1 MFHYHSKVLAV
12 LNQKGGVGKTTLAA
26 VIAEYAAIHGGKNVL
41 VVDLDMQCNSS
52 DYWIGMESDPT
63 ATGGQVPPR
72 HPDYE
77 NDPDLA
83 ERSSIADIFYGK
95 AVLPHKT
102 YICPENGFEHS
113 VDIMVGH
120 PALLESIN
128 TEFDNASGK
137 IASQII
143 NRLGEF
149 LHMPDVAET
158 YDLIILDTGPSR
170 NPIFRAAVRAATHA
184 IIPFEPEEK
193 SLQGIN
199 AMLQA
204 IQSENFSRPSGSAL
218 ALVGLC
224 ANKVR
229 TNTNLHRGTLTML
242 QEQLSDIM
250 LPDDTYLP
258 QSTAFPERD
267 LKGIS
272 PRSIFAIPA
281 SHAARIA
288 AEKVGAFVLGRI
300 FGKVRVVP
308 LEGARRAA
316 Q

>member
-1 MFHYHSKVLAV
+1 MFDYHSKVLAV

-77 NDPDLA
+77 NDPDLS

-193 SLQGIN
+193 SLQGI
-199 AMLQA
+199 
-204 IQSENFSRPSGSAL
+204 
-218 ALVGLC
+218 
-224 ANKVR
+224 
-229 TNTNLHRGTLTML
+229 
-242 QEQLSDIM
+242 LSLIH
-250 LPDDTYLP
+250 
-258 QSTAFPERD
+258 
-267 LKGIS
+267 I
-272 PRSIFAIPA
+272 
-281 SHAARIA
+281 
-288 AEKVGAFVLGRI
+288 
-300 FGKVRVVP
+300 
-308 LEGARRAA
+308 
-316 Q
+316 

>member
-1 MFHYHSKVLAV
+1 MFDYRSTVLAV
-12 LNQKGGVGKTTLAA
+12 LNQKGGVGKTTIAA
-26 VIAEYAAIHGGKNVL
+26 VIAEYAAIHGSRNVL

-63 ATGGQVPPR
+63 ATGGQLPPR
-72 HPDYE
+72 HPDFDG
-77 NDPDLA
+77 DPELS

-102 YICPENGFEHS
+102 YISEDRGFRYT
-113 VDIMVGH
+113 VDVMVGH
-120 PALLESIN
+120 PALLEAIN
-128 TEFDNASGK
+128 TEYDNASGK

-149 LHMPDVAET
+149 LHMPDVAAT
-158 YDLIILDTGPSR
+158 YDLIVLDTGPSR

-204 IQSENFSRPSGSAL
+204 IQSENFSRPSGHEL
-218 ALVGLC
+218 QLVGLC

-229 TNTNLHRGTLTML
+229 TNTNLHRGTLAML
-242 QEQLSDIM
+242 QEQLGEIM
-250 LPDDTYLP
+250 LPEDTYLP

-267 LKGIS
+267 LKGIT
-272 PRSIFAIPA
+272 PRSIFSIP
-281 SHAARIA
+281 SGHNARIA
-288 AEKVGAFVLGRI
+288 AEKVGRFVLSRLFSEGVPR
-300 FGKVRVVP
+300 GDSGEVRA
-308 LEGARRAA
+308 L
-316 Q
+316 